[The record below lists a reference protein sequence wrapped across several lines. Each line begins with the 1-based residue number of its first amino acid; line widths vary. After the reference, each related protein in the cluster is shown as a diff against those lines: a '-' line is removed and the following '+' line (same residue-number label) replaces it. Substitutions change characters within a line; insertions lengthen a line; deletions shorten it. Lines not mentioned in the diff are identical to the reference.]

1 MALFWKVSLA
11 SENEWKITES
21 ILILFKK
28 LVTKGFKR
36 QLSNNFNFCAY
47 IEIKLNC

>member
-1 MALFWKVSLA
+1 MFLEVSTIKKREMALFWKVSLA

-36 QLSNNFNFCAY
+36 
-47 IEIKLNC
+47 